1 MPQRAPG
8 DLTEDP
14 GSFFLMLE
22 HVFVLQGDVCLC
34 FFWGMCFFNCLEG
47 TGIEGTPIGEKFLVD
62 SIRFMIIIQLVG
74 GIQNFQSNFVWLP
87 YV

>member
-34 FFWGMCFFNCLEG
+34 FFLGNVFF
-47 TGIEGTPIGEKFLVD
+47 
-62 SIRFMIIIQLVG
+62 
-74 GIQNFQSNFVWLP
+74 
-87 YV
+87 